1 MQGLESDGPVKREVQ
16 VVASVDA
23 LMQRAAETMVLRAA
37 DAIRE
42 RGRFIVAL
50 SGGSTPLSLFR
61 LLASPSFSSRIDWRH
76 VHVCWGDERCVPPE
90 DARSNYRLA
99 CEALLEHVP
108 IPEAHVHRMHG
119 EAVPEVAA
127 MAYEAELR
135 TLFGVNERHDDFPCF
150 DLILLGLGDDG
161 HTASLF
167 PHGRALHEQTRWA
180 VADYIEVVS
189 MWRITLTL
197 PLINASRCV
206 LFLVAG
212 ADKADVVQQVLATP
226 SHAVALPAARV
237 APSRGIL
244 QWMVDGSAAAH
255 TPGLHTTGA

>member
-1 MQGLESDGPVKREVQ
+1 
-16 VVASVDA
+16 
-23 LMQRAAETMVLRAA
+23 
-37 DAIRE
+37 
-42 RGRFIVAL
+42 
-50 SGGSTPLSLFR
+50 
-61 LLASPSFSSRIDWRH
+61 
-76 VHVCWGDERCVPPE
+76 
-90 DARSNYRLA
+90 
-99 CEALLEHVP
+99 
-108 IPEAHVHRMHG
+108 
-119 EAVPEVAA
+119 
-127 MAYEAELR
+127 
-135 TLFGVNERHDDFPCF
+135 
-150 DLILLGLGDDG
+150 
-161 HTASLF
+161 
-167 PHGRALHEQTRWA
+167 
-180 VADYIEVVS
+180 